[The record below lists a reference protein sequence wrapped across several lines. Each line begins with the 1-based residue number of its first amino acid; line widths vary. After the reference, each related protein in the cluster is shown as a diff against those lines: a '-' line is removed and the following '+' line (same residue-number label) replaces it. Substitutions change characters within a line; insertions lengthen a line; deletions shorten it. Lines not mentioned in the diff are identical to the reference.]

1 MDETFEDIA
10 DREHQL
16 ELVELLDG
24 HFRLRE
30 DPTKRSELKSN
41 DARLRAK
48 LHEADGATPVSA
60 ADPLPPGADTPH

>member
-10 DREHQL
+10 DQERQL
-16 ELVELLDG
+16 ELIELLDE

-48 LHEADGATPVSA
+48 LHEADAATPASA
-60 ADPLPPGADTPH
+60 VDPLPPDADIPH